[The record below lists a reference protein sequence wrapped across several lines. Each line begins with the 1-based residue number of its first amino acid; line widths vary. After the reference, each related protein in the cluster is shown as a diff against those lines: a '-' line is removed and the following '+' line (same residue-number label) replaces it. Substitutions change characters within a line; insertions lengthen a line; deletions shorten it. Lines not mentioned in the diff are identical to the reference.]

1 MELTAFID
9 ELVKNVFTSTPREA
23 VKGGTEYMELDEW
36 SSLTA
41 FSLISFIERTYG
53 KKLLLPELL
62 QAQTLE
68 ELYSIING
76 YHV

>member
-23 VKGGTEYMELDEW
+23 ITGDTEYMELDEW

-41 FSLISFIERTYG
+41 FSLITFIDNTFG

-68 ELYSIING
+68 DLYNIIND
-76 YHV
+76 

>member
-9 ELVKNVFTSTPREA
+9 ELVKNVFTSTPRE
-23 VKGGTEYMELDEW
+23 VIMGDTKYMELDEW

-41 FSLISFIERTYG
+41 FSLISFIDNTYG

-68 ELYSIING
+68 DLYIIING
-76 YHV
+76 

>member
-1 MELTAFID
+1 MELTSFID

-23 VKGGTEYMELDEW
+23 VKGDTEYMELDEW

-41 FSLISFIERTYG
+41 FSLISFIDNTYG

-68 ELYSIING
+68 ELYNIING
-76 YHV
+76 

>member
-23 VKGGTEYMELDEW
+23 VKGDTEYMELDEW

-41 FSLISFIERTYG
+41 FSLISFVDNTYG
-53 KKLLLPELL
+53 KKLLLSELL

-68 ELYSIING
+68 ELYNIING
-76 YHV
+76 

>member
-9 ELVKNVFTSTPREA
+9 ELVKNVFTSTPREE
-23 VKGGTEYMELDEW
+23 VKDETEYMELDEW

-41 FSLISFIERTYG
+41 FSLITFIDNTYG
-53 KKLLLPELL
+53 KRLLLPELL

-68 ELYSIING
+68 ELYKIINE
-76 YHV
+76 

>member
-9 ELVKNVFTSTPREA
+9 ELVKNVFISTPREA
-23 VKGGTEYMELDEW
+23 VKDDTEYMELDEW

-41 FSLISFIERTYG
+41 FSLITFIDNIYG

-62 QAQTLE
+62 QAQTIE
-68 ELYSIING
+68 ELYNIIND
-76 YHV
+76 